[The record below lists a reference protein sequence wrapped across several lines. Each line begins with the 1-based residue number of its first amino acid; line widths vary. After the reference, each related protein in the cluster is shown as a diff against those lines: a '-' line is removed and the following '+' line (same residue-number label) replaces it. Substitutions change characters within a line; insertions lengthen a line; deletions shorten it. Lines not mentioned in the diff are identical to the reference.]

1 MTWLPRTAGL
11 VAMISSAGAVHADE
25 PSAPPARPTP
35 SGTTL
40 GLGLTADTQADG
52 RWGLAPEAHGHV
64 QRAIGAGFSLRV
76 GGRLAFGGL
85 TQAEAPRD
93 LALREYDVA
102 LAGTAGLMR
111 RGPVWPALT
120 VGGGVIG
127 RAIRFTAGDLEMTGG
142 PPLDRNELL
151 PFVDATLSVG
161 LPAAGGALVLEP
173 FVRARW
179 CVGDARQGL
188 AWGLALAMRID

>member
-64 QRAIGAGFSLRV
+64 HRAIGAGFSLRV
-76 GGRLAFGGL
+76 GGRLACGGL
-85 TQAEAPRD
+85 TQAVVDQISDHKNEPAWMREFRHKALD
-93 LALREYDVA
+93 IFLA
-102 LAGTAGLMR
+102 
-111 RGPVWPALT
+111 
-120 VGGGVIG
+120 
-127 RAIRFTAGDLEMTGG
+127 
-142 PPLDRNELL
+142 
-151 PFVDATLSVG
+151 
-161 LPAAGGALVLEP
+161 
-173 FVRARW
+173 
-179 CVGDARQGL
+179 
-188 AWGLALAMRID
+188 